1 MEKSDGTEIVLTA
14 AQLEKII
21 QGNSGVIYQKSITGG
36 VDARK
41 VPDSRCNS
49 DTTLHDGQGNWGAPQ
64 NKWIASE
71 GVYRG
76 CGYARGILHFL
87 TDVQCKTGSAN
98 GWYNFEISG
107 LTLHGGAFECR
118 TTGYLGGNGPVSKMS
133 SCPYNELAFAN
144 SYCVGEKNLL
154 AISIDLSQD
163 LQKFNYYHACEFLLP
178 VFHFCFELLL
188 CAPMTTVV
196 TLGTM
201 CLFIAFF
208 CCSGSW
214 RQSQMFWN

>member
-144 SYCVGEKNLL
+144 SYCVGEKT
-154 AISIDLSQD
+154 SWPSRST
-163 LQKFNYYHACEFLLP
+163 FLKIFKSL
-178 VFHFCFELLL
+178 
-188 CAPMTTVV
+188 TTITHVSS
-196 TLGTM
+196 
-201 CLFIAFF
+201 CCPFFIFALN
-208 CCSGSW
+208 CCYV
-214 RQSQMFWN
+214 RQ